1 MLLYELPELG
11 RIMFAG
17 KRVRVVSVGQEA
29 HLNIHAFFQQHVD
42 TTERSLDTCYVTVIE
57 YRNVIGEAVN
67 ELNLSRSQCR
77 TRRSYHILH
86 T

>member
-1 MLLYELPELG
+1 MYEFLEFCSVVLACEG
-11 RIMFAG
+11 
-17 KRVRVVSVGQEA
+17 VRVFPVGKQA
-29 HLNIHAFFQQHVD
+29 NFDIHSFFQQHVD